1 MRRER
6 GASEAEVAMIVYVS
20 REDPRYPKRSL
31 LTDGLSIKVK
41 DTDPDPLDADLEVY
55 LSNRRI
61 GKFAN
66 LRIDSV
72 VTVAGRSGRAYEL
85 VLMHI
90 EDDTETVKIGLRR
103 GQGPEQ
109 D

>member
-1 MRRER
+1 
-6 GASEAEVAMIVYVS
+6 MIVYIS
-20 REDPRYPKRSL
+20 RENPRYPKRAL

-61 GKFAN
+61 GKFDN
-66 LRIDSV
+66 LRIGTV
-72 VTVAGRSGRAYEL
+72 LTVAGRSGRLYEL
-85 VLMHI
+85 ILMHI

-103 GQGPEQ
+103 SQDPEQ